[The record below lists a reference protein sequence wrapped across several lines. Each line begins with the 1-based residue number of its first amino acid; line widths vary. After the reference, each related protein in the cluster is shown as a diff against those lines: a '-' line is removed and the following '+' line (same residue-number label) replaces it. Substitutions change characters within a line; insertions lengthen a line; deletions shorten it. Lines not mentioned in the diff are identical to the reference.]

1 MTDRLTDAE
10 LDALLTSGHFL
21 SPADSKEHPHCWQCG
36 FAWPCETWR
45 LATEV
50 RELRAVKAA
59 AIPAHGRL
67 REFDI
72 CLCDDTPAIGFDG
85 ILDVQC
91 DLQIALT
98 GYEEGGR

>member
-1 MTDRLTDAE
+1 MTDRLTDDE
-10 LDALLTSGHFL
+10 LDALLEAHQPKYGHA
-21 SPADSKEHPHCWQCG
+21 SDPCCNCEEPT
-36 FAWPCETWR
+36 PCEKSR

-50 RELRAVKAA
+50 RDLRAVKAA

-85 ILDVQC
+85 ILDDMQC
-91 DLQIALT
+91 DLQMALA